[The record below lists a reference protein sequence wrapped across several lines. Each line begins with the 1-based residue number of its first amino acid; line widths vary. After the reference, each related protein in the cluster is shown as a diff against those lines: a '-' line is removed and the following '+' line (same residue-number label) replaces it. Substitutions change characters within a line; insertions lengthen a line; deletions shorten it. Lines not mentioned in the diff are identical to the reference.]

1 MSVPYLKEV
10 AAAGEMEKLI
20 RVVRLHLGDSNEEVG
35 SKEVDN
41 ILD

>member
-1 MSVPYLKEV
+1 MSVPYLKEA
-10 AAAGEMEKLI
+10 AAAGETENLI
-20 RVVRLHLGDSNEEVG
+20 RFVRLHLGDSNEEVG

>member
-1 MSVPYLKEV
+1 
-10 AAAGEMEKLI
+10 MEKLI
-20 RVVRLHLGDSNEEVG
+20 RFVRLHLGDTNEEVG

>member
-1 MSVPYLKEV
+1 MSVPYLKEA

-20 RVVRLHLGDSNEEVG
+20 RFVRLHLGDSNEEVG